1 MPIRAKRYRTV
12 MMSKELKYAS
22 LWPSTIITHV
32 SVLAAIGHICG
43 RITDTGIWTEIIVY
57 YIIFQL
63 LLFWRHEHKKQNH

>member
-12 MMSKELKYAS
+12 MMSKNLKYAS
-22 LWPSTIITHV
+22 LLLLSIIVLV
-32 SVLAAIGHICG
+32 SILAAIGHICG

-63 LLFWRHEHKKQNH
+63 LLFWRHERKKQNH

>member
-1 MPIRAKRYRTV
+1 

-63 LLFWRHEHKKQNH
+63 LLF